1 MKLLVSL
8 SSFLLLTVVV
18 SVYDVHSFDP
28 RVRGVEPFSMRKI
41 LPGNGFHFDS
51 DSKRYY
57 FEYRYLRFREVKDY
71 CRDLNMTMIHIR
83 NWKEN
88 LFVRELD
95 NRNLIPI
102 GIEFKDGRWMWSDG
116 SELAYTNWEDW
127 EPRCGSFCVLNTMYM
142 KLDGRWIVDQEG
154 IGIVACETSLPER
167 ERLAD
172 EPTFRREII
181 HTLTDIR
188 DTLIGIRSVVKSRSG
203 VPSSGGS
210 GYEQNQL
217 PTIVVPLRGGG
228 NVTRINP

>member
-1 MKLLVSL
+1 MRFLAPLFVLLVVCL
-8 SSFLLLTVVV
+8 FHV
-18 SVYDVHSFDP
+18 SSFDP

-51 DSKRYY
+51 ETKRYY

-102 GIEFKDGRWMWSDG
+102 GIEFNDGRWKWSDG

-154 IGIVACETSLPER
+154 IGIVACETTIPQTEQQTDDSTYRKEVMEALS
-167 ERLAD
+167 
-172 EPTFRREII
+172 
-181 HTLTDIR
+181 DIR
-188 DTLIGIRSVVKSRSG
+188 DTLVGLLSAVKSLPQG
-203 VPSSGGS
+203 SS
-210 GYEQNQL
+210 YDQHQNQL

-228 NVTRINP
+228 NFTRINP